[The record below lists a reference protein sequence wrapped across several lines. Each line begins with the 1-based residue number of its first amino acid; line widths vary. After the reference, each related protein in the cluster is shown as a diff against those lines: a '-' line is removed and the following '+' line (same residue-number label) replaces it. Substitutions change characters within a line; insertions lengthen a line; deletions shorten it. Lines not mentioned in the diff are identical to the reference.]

1 MITVL
6 VHMTVKYLIA
16 MVIRVILTKR
26 QGRERIH
33 LGWREF
39 IVAVA
44 PTGIFS
50 GLDIG
55 LSNWGLELVNVSL

>member
-1 MITVL
+1 MI
-6 VHMTVKYLIA
+6 VKYIFAMLI
-16 MVIRVILTKR
+16 RLILTKR
-26 QGRERIH
+26 QGRERLH
-33 LGWREF
+33 LSWREF
-39 IVAVA
+39 VVAVA

>member
-1 MITVL
+1 MI
-6 VHMTVKYLIA
+6 VKYILA
-16 MVIRVILTKR
+16 VIIRIILTKK
-26 QGRERIH
+26 QGQERIH
-33 LGWREF
+33 LNWREF

-55 LSNWGLELVNVSL
+55 LSNWGLELVNISL

>member
-1 MITVL
+1 
-6 VHMTVKYLIA
+6 MTVKYIFA
-16 MVIRVILTKR
+16 MVIRIILTKR

-33 LGWREF
+33 LNWKEF
-39 IVAVA
+39 VVAVA

>member
-1 MITVL
+1 MI
-6 VHMTVKYLIA
+6 VKYLLA
-16 MVIRVILTKR
+16 MIIRIILTKR
-26 QGRERIH
+26 QGQERIN
-33 LGWREF
+33 LNWKEF
-39 IVAVA
+39 VVAVA